1 MGSNLKFLGFK
12 FEIHRI
18 PSKQGTAIRLSAA
31 LYFDAGRDPFLH
43 RLDQVPIEADH
54 PPSSRSDAAI
64 AVQAAP
70 NQEEAS
76 AICQSN
82 ATSSN
87 ITVIIFGLVCN
98 LFQSVSRR
106 RGDPL
111 DCVSM

>member
-64 AVQAAP
+64 AVQAAR
-70 NQEEAS
+70 
-76 AICQSN
+76 I
-82 ATSSN
+82 
-87 ITVIIFGLVCN
+87 
-98 LFQSVSRR
+98 RR
-106 RGDPL
+106 RLQLSVNPTQPAAI
-111 DCVSM
+111 SP